1 MISRKYFISA
11 IFLSFVF
18 SFTFNDDLIPVT
30 FNGDEIDKPFLG
42 GLNRPK
48 IQWLDWDDDD
58 DLDLFILDVSG
69 YIRFLENVGNSSSPN
84 FKLITTSFQNLYCG
98 GWFFFEDFD
107 FDGKVDLMAQNK
119 DQMDNI
125 SFYKNYQGEL
135 IFLDKLSIINDNAYV
150 ISSYVMTPTF
160 ADIDNDGDLDFFTGN
175 NVGTLTFYKN
185 VQVLNGLPVFEF
197 ITNSWQDIYIVGG
210 IRTDDRHGASAI
222 TFIDL
227 DSDGDLDLSWGD
239 FYQQSLYI
247 IWNSGTAEVAL
258 MNEVTNEYPP
268 SSPIISAGQN
278 MPTFADLDGDGDE
291 DLFVT
296 VLSGAYGNQLLNNFF
311 YYQNIGTNG
320 NSNYVY
326 VTNNYFSMLD
336 FFSNSN
342 PELVDIDN
350 DGDLDLFV
358 ANQYDM
364 SESPW
369 VGKIHFFR
377 NIGTNNDPVYY
388 EEQTSLLNQNMGQM
402 LAPEFGDL
410 DGDGDQ
416 DLLVGDFNG
425 FIKYYE
431 NNGSIDDI
439 SFTYLENIG
448 NIDLSGNSNP
458 SLGDLDGD
466 GDLDLL
472 IGQLNGSLVFYRNV
486 GSQIEYDFQLDIF
499 DEIAVSNNSSPE
511 LVDKDNDGDLDLILG
526 SGSEGI
532 KYFWNSSEIDFSFEQ
547 STIFLIPNIGLNTK
561 PTIGHLFN
569 FNVIDMIVGVSSG
582 GLYHL
587 QFEVCT
593 ALGDINDDSL
603 YNVLDIVLLA
613 NCVLVENCIDQEADC
628 SGDINND
635 SFYNILDIV
644 LLANCILSENCQ
656 DN

>member
-1 MISRKYFISA
+1 
-11 IFLSFVF
+11 
-18 SFTFNDDLIPVT
+18 
-30 FNGDEIDKPFLG
+30 
-42 GLNRPK
+42 
-48 IQWLDWDDDD
+48 
-58 DLDLFILDVSG
+58 
-69 YIRFLENVGNSSSPN
+69 
-84 FKLITTSFQNLYCG
+84 
-98 GWFFFEDFD
+98 
-107 FDGKVDLMAQNK
+107 
-119 DQMDNI
+119 
-125 SFYKNYQGEL
+125 
-135 IFLDKLSIINDNAYV
+135 
-150 ISSYVMTPTF
+150 
-160 ADIDNDGDLDFFTGN
+160 
-175 NVGTLTFYKN
+175 
-185 VQVLNGLPVFEF
+185 
-197 ITNSWQDIYIVGG
+197 
-210 IRTDDRHGASAI
+210 
-222 TFIDL
+222 
-227 DSDGDLDLSWGD
+227 
-239 FYQQSLYI
+239 
-247 IWNSGTAEVAL
+247 
-258 MNEVTNEYPP
+258 
-268 SSPIISAGQN
+268 
-278 MPTFADLDGDGDE
+278 
-291 DLFVT
+291 
-296 VLSGAYGNQLLNNFF
+296 
-311 YYQNIGTNG
+311 
-320 NSNYVY
+320 
-326 VTNNYFSMLD
+326 
-336 FFSNSN
+336 
-342 PELVDIDN
+342 
-350 DGDLDLFV
+350 
-358 ANQYDM
+358 
-364 SESPW
+364 
-369 VGKIHFFR
+369 
-377 NIGTNNDPVYY
+377 DPVYY